1 MIGVIRVVKS
11 ALFYCSLTSHTIVD
25 ITMAAERGYLQP
37 GDKAPEFKVHID
49 SNTYAIGM
57 LIQTTKQVNDYFA
70 CFRER
75 QLCAKDLL

>member
-25 ITMAAERGYLQP
+25 IIMAAERGYLQP

-49 SNTYAIGM
+49 SIDIPTQLACLYKQLNKSM
-57 LIQTTKQVNDYFA
+57 TTLHV
-70 CFRER
+70 
-75 QLCAKDLL
+75 LG